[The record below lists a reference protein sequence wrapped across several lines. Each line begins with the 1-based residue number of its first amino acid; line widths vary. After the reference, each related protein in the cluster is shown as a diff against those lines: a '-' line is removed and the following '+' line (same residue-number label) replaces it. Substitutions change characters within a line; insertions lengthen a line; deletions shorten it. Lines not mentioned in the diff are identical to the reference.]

1 MDWSEIKFKRKD
13 SNVNRRRLSGHERW
27 WNYIQSN
34 PIWLLNRGC
43 CILSLH
49 VPILLQMVFTAP
61 RQWLYEGST
70 DGIYMVAGHR
80 DAGACSS
87 HQKLSHLALYI
98 RVRVHNATNK
108 YVPWKCVIRLYI
120 VRPYTTGVGALL
132 IHLSRH
138 SFAWKPPSTQPA
150 SGVTSV
156 R

>member
-1 MDWSEIKFKRKD
+1 MDTREDKTT
-13 SNVNRRRLSGHERW
+13 
-27 WNYIQSN
+27 SN
-34 PIWLLNRGC
+34 PIQSDLTFKQRLHFVFFV
-43 CILSLH
+43 H

-138 SFAWKPPSTQPA
+138 SFA
-150 SGVTSV
+150 
-156 R
+156 